1 MLDLNNQEINKK
13 LDILDKKREIVL
25 EEFESMKL
33 KLLKDMEER
42 NRLIKEQ
49 LKLFKVY
56 SEIKQDQYDE
66 EVAFRRKIEANI
78 YDRITKNSNNIEN
91 IFNKENVFLLLNCR
105 VKEMLN
111 I

>member
-56 SEIKQDQYDE
+56 SEIK
-66 EVAFRRKIEANI
+66 
-78 YDRITKNSNNIEN
+78 
-91 IFNKENVFLLLNCR
+91 
-105 VKEMLN
+105 
-111 I
+111 